1 MRKIVGLD
9 FLCMVLVIGLVFQP
23 VLYAQPDALPN
34 APSPQQ
40 ATSAA
45 PTVPPAPPAAAAD
58 TSSGT
63 PFANQSNPAPGTSSS
78 SQPATPLANI
88 SVPVP
93 AQIRAAKTIFIA
105 NAGDKTN
112 LFPDVYSG
120 GPDRPYVQFYSDMQT
135 WGHYQLVSSPDQ
147 ADLVFQISLVNPIA
161 SELLPGNNA
170 GYWNGAEWHD
180 PQLRLNILDP
190 KTHISLWE
198 LTSHIQSTAGLK
210 RSRDQQFDLAMG
222 NLVAEVEQLSTQ
234 TTTTENSSL
243 LREKGHARTI
253 KIMTILAIAA
263 VAVGVGSFAYIASQR
278 NNMPSLPTQPP
289 PTYPTI
295 P

>member
-9 FLCMVLVIGLVFQP
+9 VLCMVLVIGLVFQP
-23 VLYAQPDALPN
+23 VMYAQQSALPN
-34 APSPQQ
+34 APS
-40 ATSAA
+40 AAESSSSAIT
-45 PTVPPAPPAAAAD
+45 PPPAPQDP
-58 TSSGT
+58 
-63 PFANQSNPAPGTSSS
+63 PPGPDSSS
-78 SQPATPLANI
+78 SAIPNTPLANI

-135 WGHYQLVSSPDQ
+135 WGHYQLVASPDQ
-147 ADLVFQISLVNPIA
+147 ADLVFQISLVNPVA

-198 LTSHIQSTAGLK
+198 LTSHIQSTTSLK
-210 RSRDQQFDLAMG
+210 SGRDRQFDLAMG
-222 NLVAEVEQLSTQ
+222 NLVMELEQLSTQ

-243 LREKGHARTI
+243 LTQKGHSGRI
-253 KIMTILAIAA
+253 KVMVILGVAFAASA
-263 VAVGVGSFAYIASQR
+263 VAGFAYVASQR
-278 NNMPSLPTQPP
+278 NNLPTLPNQPT

>member
-9 FLCMVLVIGLVFQP
+9 VLCMVLAIGLVFQP
-23 VLYAQPDALPN
+23 VLYAQPNALPN

-40 ATSAA
+40 AGSAA
-45 PTVPPAPPAAAAD
+45 PTVPPPPPAPN
-58 TSSGT
+58 TSPGT
-63 PFANQSNPAPGTSSS
+63 PFANQSSSLSGTSSS
-78 SQPATPLANI
+78 SQPATPLADV

-93 AQIRAAKTIFIA
+93 AQIRTAKTIFIA

-210 RSRDQQFDLAMG
+210 RSRDRQFDLAMG
-222 NLVAEVEQLSTQ
+222 NLVMEVEQLSTQ
-234 TTTTENSSL
+234 TTTTENTSL

-263 VAVGVGSFAYIASQR
+263 VAIGVGSFAYIASHQPHL
-278 NNMPSLPTQPP
+278 PSPPP
-289 PTYPTI
+289 PTYPTY
-295 P
+295 PTVP

>member
-23 VLYAQPDALPN
+23 VMYAQQNSLPN
-34 APSPQQ
+34 APS
-40 ATSAA
+40 AA
-45 PTVPPAPPAAAAD
+45 ESDPAPPVPPAAAPSAALPAVAQN
-58 TSSGT
+58 T
-63 PFANQSNPAPGTSSS
+63 PPSTPPGISSS
-78 SQPATPLANI
+78 AIPNTPLADI

-93 AQIRAAKTIFIA
+93 RQISAAKTIFIA

-161 SELLPGNNA
+161 SELLSGNNA

-180 PQLRLNILDP
+180 PQLRLSILDP

-243 LREKGHARTI
+243 LRQKGHATRI
-253 KIMTILAIAA
+253 KVMTILGIAFA
-263 VAVGVGSFAYIASQR
+263 ASGVAAFAYVASQR
-278 NNMPSLPTQPP
+278 NNLPPLPQLPQ
-289 PTYPTI
+289 PTYPAV

>member
-1 MRKIVGLD
+1 MFSAW
-9 FLCMVLVIGLVFQP
+9 FLEP
-23 VLYAQPDALPN
+23 VLSAQQGAPPDAPSAGQSTAAQSSSAQSSTPQSS
-34 APSPQQ
+34 APE
-40 ATSAA
+40 
-45 PTVPPAPPAAAAD
+45 VI
-58 TSSGT
+58 SSGAH
-63 PFANQSNPAPGTSSS
+63 PNV
-78 SQPATPLANI
+78 PLADV

-93 AQIRAAKTIFIA
+93 RQIRAAKTIFIA

-135 WGHYQLVSSPDQ
+135 WGHYRLVSSPDQ

-190 KTHISLWE
+190 KTRISLWE
-198 LTSHIQSTAGLK
+198 LTSHIQSTMRLK
-210 RSRDQQFDLAMG
+210 SSRDRQFDLAMG

-243 LREKGHARTI
+243 LRQKGHARTI
-253 KIMTILAIAA
+253 KVMTILAIAA
-263 VAVGVGSFAYIASQR
+263 VAAGV
-278 NNMPSLPTQPP
+278 
-289 PTYPTI
+289 
-295 P
+295 

>member
-9 FLCMVLVIGLVFQP
+9 FLCMVLVIGLVYQP
-23 VLYAQPDALPN
+23 VMVAQQNSLPN
-34 APSPQQ
+34 APSAESNP
-40 ATSAA
+40 AA
-45 PTVPPAPPAAAAD
+45 PTPPLAAPPGAFPTAAQN
-58 TSSGT
+58 T
-63 PFANQSNPAPGTSSS
+63 PPSAPPGTSSS
-78 SQPATPLANI
+78 AIPNTPLAEV

-93 AQIRAAKTIFIA
+93 RQISAAKTIFIA

-135 WGHYQLVSSPDQ
+135 WGRYQLVSSPDQ
-147 ADLVFQISLVNPIA
+147 ADLVFQISLVNHIA
-161 SELLPGNNA
+161 SELLSGNNA

-210 RSRDQQFDLAMG
+210 RSRDRQFDLAMG
-222 NLVAEVEQLSTQ
+222 NLVSELEQLSTQ

-243 LREKGHARTI
+243 LRQKGHSTRI
-253 KIMTILAIAA
+253 KVMTILAIAA
-263 VAVGVGSFAYIASQR
+263 VAGGVASFAYIASQR
-278 NNMPSLPTQPP
+278 NKLPPLPQLPP
-289 PTYPTI
+289 ATYPVV

>member
-1 MRKIVGLD
+1 
-9 FLCMVLVIGLVFQP
+9 MVLVLGLVFQP
-23 VLYAQPDALPN
+23 VLYAQQSAPPD
-34 APSPQQ
+34 APSPAQ
-40 ATSAA
+40 SSSS
-45 PTVPPAPPAAAAD
+45 TVTPPAAA
-58 TSSGT
+58 
-63 PFANQSNPAPGTSSS
+63 PPGTSSS
-78 SQPATPLANI
+78 MLPNTPLADV

-93 AQIRAAKTIFIA
+93 RQIRAAKTIFIA

-147 ADLVFQISLVNPIA
+147 ADLVFQIGLVNPIA

-190 KTHISLWE
+190 KTRISLWE
-198 LTSHIQSTAGLK
+198 LTSHIQSTMRLK
-210 RSRDQQFDLAMG
+210 SSRDRQFDLAMG

-243 LREKGHARTI
+243 LREKGHSRTI
-253 KIMTILAIAA
+253 KVMTILAIAVA
-263 VAVGVGSFAYIASQR
+263 AVGVGSFAYIASQR
-278 NNMPSLPTQPP
+278 NNMPALPTLPP
-289 PTYPTI
+289 PTYPTY
-295 P
+295 PTVP